1 MRRRSLIEN
10 TGRMGKVCVPGTQNA
25 ESVGIKRA
33 VRRGRERRG
42 AILRLP
48 HVGHGCIRHGTVMRA
63 MTSAAGRQRC
73 ILIVANCE
81 CYGSQSEGQSQ
92 QDGENASHLENIIH
106 ELLSSQRFRGESRFR
121 YHRGIP
127 IPESPPKE
135 WMLSPVKTSAS
146 ASDSSVAGVESNSR
160 KPLRIAL
167 FGFGTVGSS
176 VGRILLESKPDGIV
190 LTHVFNR
197 NVARKKADWVPDRV
211 VWSEDWEQVLA
222 SDIDVIVELV
232 GGLDPAGTWV
242 RRAIEAGKSVVT
254 ANKKLIAYHGVELE
268 RLAAEKG
275 GHLKYGAAV
284 AGGIPVIPGLEQ
296 GLAGDR
302 ITRMEGILNGTCNF
316 ILSQME
322 AGVEYAAVLKEA
334 QARGYA
340 EADPTED
347 VGGFDARSK
356 LAILMRLA
364 LRVVVDPDEI
374 VPQPITSVS
383 AVDFSYAKDLNCT
396 IRQIARAEERDGG
409 VAATVGPM
417 LVDGNSPI
425 AWSRGTENMVVL
437 TGKYG
442 GDVVFSGH
450 GAGGHPTAVAVVSD
464 LLALAHG
471 SRRVEIPSTPARIGA
486 EFEVP
491 HYIRFRVVDRPG
503 IVAEITAALAREKIN
518 IRAIVQKPGYPAD
531 ALPFVVTVEPC
542 GSSVLTRALGEIGK
556 MDCLLEA
563 PLDLQILE

>member
-1 MRRRSLIEN
+1 MKDSMPSEVNTSVSETQVLAEANGRR
-10 TGRMGKVCVPGTQNA
+10 T
-25 ESVGIKRA
+25 
-33 VRRGRERRG
+33 
-42 AILRLP
+42 
-48 HVGHGCIRHGTVMRA
+48 
-63 MTSAAGRQRC
+63 
-73 ILIVANCE
+73 
-81 CYGSQSEGQSQ
+81 
-92 QDGENASHLENIIH
+92 
-106 ELLSSQRFRGESRFR
+106 
-121 YHRGIP
+121 
-127 IPESPPKE
+127 
-135 WMLSPVKTSAS
+135 
-146 ASDSSVAGVESNSR
+146 
-160 KPLRIAL
+160 PLRIAL

-176 VGRILLESKPDGIV
+176 VARILLESNPEGLKI
-190 LTHVFNR
+190 THVYNR
-197 NVARKKADWVPDRV
+197 KVARKKVDWVPDDV
-211 VWSEDWEQVLA
+211 VWSENWEEVLA
-222 SDIDVIVELV
+222 SDVDVVVELV
-232 GGLDPAGTWV
+232 GGLDPAGNWV

-254 ANKKLIAYHGVELE
+254 ANKKLISYHGVELE

-296 GLAGDR
+296 GLAGDHIR
-302 ITRMEGILNGTCNF
+302 RMQGILNGTCNF

-322 AGVEYAAVLKEA
+322 AGAEYPAVLAEA
-334 QARGYA
+334 QAKGYA

-364 LRVVVDPDEI
+364 LRVVVDPEEI
-374 VPQPITSVS
+374 VPQPITSVT
-383 AVDFSYAKDLNCT
+383 AVDFSYARDLNCT
-396 IRQIARAEERDGG
+396 IRQVSRAEEVDGE

-417 LVDGNSPI
+417 LIDRNSPM
-425 AWSRGTENMVVL
+425 AWSRGTENMVIL

-471 SRRVEIPSTPARIGA
+471 SRRVEVPSVPARIGA

-491 HYIRFRVVDRPG
+491 HYVRFLVVDRPG
-503 IVAEITAALAREKIN
+503 IVAEITAALARERIN
-518 IRAIVQKPGYPAD
+518 IRAIVQKAGYPAA

-542 GSSVLTRALGEIGK
+542 KSSALKRALGEIGK
-556 MDCLLEA
+556 MDCLLEP